1 MIYFCQIVILFFL
14 TLSYTEKNGWWF
26 WMKWRTKWVLAIAV
40 LLSVIIVA
48 KLEEFDVISTPVTQ
62 YVTTGK
68 DFLVMKK
75 WVASILNE
83 SDNEMIAVNYE
94 EDKLTAYESM
104 QPYKEGALVS
114 YTQPVSV
121 VAQGNGLVIFTGIT
135 RQTGKTLAVLYDNG
149 DEVTYGFV
157 GSFSKLPYTSVKKG
171 DTLALMDEEALY
183 LMVKRDGV
191 NLDASLLPAF
201 LSGSDE

>member
-1 MIYFCQIVILFFL
+1 MVCLL
-14 TLSYTEKNGWWF
+14 NWK
-26 WMKWRTKWVLAIAV
+26 MKWILSIVVVLSILV
-40 LLSVIIVA
+40 LS
-48 KLEEFDVISTPVTQ
+48 KLEEVNVISAPLSE

-83 SDNEMIAVNYE
+83 SESDRIVVNYE
-94 EDKLTAYESM
+94 ESKLMSYESM
-104 QPYKEGALVS
+104 QPYKEGVLVS
-114 YTQPVSV
+114 YTQPVPV
-121 VAQGNGLVIFTGIT
+121 IAQEDGLVIFTGIT

-157 GSFSKLPYTSVKKG
+157 GSFSKLPYSSIKKG
-171 DTLALMDEEALY
+171 DTLALMDEEPLF

-191 NLDASLLPAF
+191 NLAASLLPAYMSG
-201 LSGSDE
+201 LSE